1 MPNMCIVAG
10 LELDADAFI
19 HNFMW
24 HKLDAFP
31 DSSWQVIVVADSIDC
46 DECNS
51 QRGRRRRVI

>member
-1 MPNMCIVAG
+1 MCIVAG